1 MQTLP
6 NILKKLT
13 PLIVAGAFVLSGC
26 ATSQQAADQA
36 ASKTADATAEGH
48 VVPSELNRLVPN
60 PINTD
65 IPDRFFKAVE
75 QGTRTMSGKPGAD
88 YWQQWSSYDI
98 DVELIPAD
106 TMVIGSGTITYYN
119 NSPDTLRNL
128 FLGLTQNFH
137 SEGTPETGNVEV
149 TGGIQLNKVAVGG
162 EQLSTLQSPRDP
174 NGYAVNG
181 TLMILRPAE
190 ALMPGDSIQ
199 IALDWQFKVPQRG
212 ASGRMGYSQ
221 GNLFY
226 IAYWYPRMRVYDDVI
241 GWFTDP
247 FAGTAE
253 FYHGFGEYN
262 IDVTVPEQWLVT
274 STGILEN
281 AQEVLQEEIYQR
293 MQKAHNSDSVVHVV
307 TKEDFGNVT
316 KSTEDG
322 TITWN
327 FSADHVRDFAFS
339 VTKESFWDATRA
351 NVGDLDNDGN
361 ADYAAINSIYR
372 ATAPNWKHGA
382 KFTAQSIEFLSDF
395 TDLSYPWPHMTSVE
409 GAGIIGGGMEFPM
422 MTIIGAYNNRPPR
435 SLFSVIAHELAH
447 MWVPMQVSNNERR
460 YAWMDEGTTTF
471 NEDQAMKAY
480 YPETNPVLRS
490 FQSYLQIAGTDFEG
504 PIMRW
509 SDYHYNGFAYSVAS
523 YPKPASMLASLRHL
537 LGDETFIEA
546 YHTFLDRWQY
556 KHPYP
561 WDMFNTFEDISGRNL
576 DWFWRS
582 WYYETWV
589 LDQAVGSVQANGNT
603 TQIVIEDHGQV
614 PMPATVAIT
623 LADGSTITKHIP
635 VETWLKGATQA
646 TLTIDNASAVTKVVI
661 DPEQDY
667 PDANRQNNSWQ
678 K

>member
-26 ATSQQAADQA
+26 ATSQQTADQA
-36 ASKTADATAEGH
+36 AQTADTVAEGH

-75 QGTRTMSGKPGAD
+75 QGTRTMSGKPGAN
-88 YWQQWSSYDI
+88 YWQQWSRYDI

-128 FLGLTQNFH
+128 LLGLTQNFH
-137 SEGTPETGNVEV
+137 AEGTPETGAVEV
-149 TGGIQLNKVAVGG
+149 TGGIQLNKVAIGG
-162 EQLSTLQSPRDP
+162 EELSVLQSRRDQS
-174 NGYAVNG
+174 GYAVNG
-181 TLMILRPAE
+181 TLMILRPGE

-199 IALDWQFKVPQRG
+199 IALDWQFKVPQQG
-212 ASGRMGYSQ
+212 AGGRMGYSQ

-262 IDVTVPEQWLVT
+262 IDITVPEQWLVT

-281 AQEVLQEEIYQR
+281 AKEVLQEEIYQR
-293 MQKAHNSDSVVHVV
+293 MQKAHHSDSVMHVV
-307 TKEDFGNVT
+307 TKEDFGHVT

-327 FSADHVRDFAFS
+327 FSADNVRDFAFS
-339 VTKESFWDATRA
+339 VTKQSFWDATRA
-351 NVGDLDNDGN
+351 NVGDLDNDGS

-395 TDLSYPWPHMTSVE
+395 TGLSYPWPHMTSVE

-422 MTIIGAYNNRPPR
+422 MTIIGAYNNRPPS

-480 YPETNPVLRS
+480 YPETNPVLGS
-490 FQSYLQIAGTDFEG
+490 FQRYLQIAGTDFEG

-537 LGDETFIEA
+537 LGEETFTKA

-589 LDQAVGSVQANGNT
+589 LDQAVGNVKDNGNT
-603 TQIVIEDHGQV
+603 TQIVIEDHGQI

-646 TLTIDNASAVTKVVI
+646 ILTIDNASAVTKVVI